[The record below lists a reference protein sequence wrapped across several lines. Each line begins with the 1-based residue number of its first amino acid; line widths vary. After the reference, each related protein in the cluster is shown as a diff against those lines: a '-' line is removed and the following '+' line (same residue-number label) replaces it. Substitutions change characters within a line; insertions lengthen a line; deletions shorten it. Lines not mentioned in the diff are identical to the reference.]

1 VEDLITQAEF
11 ARAVGVSRMSI
22 TKAIQSGRLRVFNGR
37 GDQVAPGYSGKRWLK
52 PDVAAK
58 DWENRRLRLDDNMD
72 GASDLLAARTRTAV
86 AHAELE
92 EMRVARER
100 GMWMPKALFQ
110 EAIGD
115 VLRAVKQAHL
125 NAVYGVEEIC
135 GAYQSNG
142 LPAAAG
148 RMRAQMVEL
157 LNSIADM
164 LAAAEAKFEPPE
176 GDGDGG

>member
-1 VEDLITQAEF
+1 MEHNDETASKAEF
-11 ARAVGVSRMSI
+11 ARLRGVTPDCVSRWLRNGKISDKAIVGVGRNARI
-22 TKAIQSGRLRVFNGR
+22 RVDIATKMVERRRQRFDDDTAS
-37 GDQVAPGYSGKRWLK
+37 VAL
-52 PDVAAK
+52 
-58 DWENRRLRLDDNMD
+58 LD
-72 GASDLLAARTRTAV
+72 ARTRTAV
-86 AHAELE
+86 AHAELQ

-100 GMWMPKALFQ
+100 GLWMPKAEFQ
-110 EAIGD
+110 EAVGD

-148 RMRAQMVEL
+148 RMRAQMTEL